1 MSIDDK
7 TVILNYLDDIEGSAD
22 SAAICETTGL
32 PKAKVQN
39 TLSALFR
46 EGQVQRVGRGFYASV
61 LPEPDFADTSGEYV
75 EEVADYAVSVAESL
89 GDEESEALEVQT
101 LAEFLA
107 TCFGLDASRVHVAT
121 EFYWAFVAPPEE
133 A

>member
-1 MSIDDK
+1 MSVDA
-7 TVILNYLDDIEGSAD
+7 V
-22 SAAICETTGL
+22 
-32 PKAKVQN
+32 
-39 TLSALFR
+39 
-46 EGQVQRVGRGFYASV
+46 VG
-61 LPEPDFADTSGEYV
+61 
-75 EEVADYAVSVAESL
+75 VAV
-89 GDEESEALEVQT
+89 ALEVQT